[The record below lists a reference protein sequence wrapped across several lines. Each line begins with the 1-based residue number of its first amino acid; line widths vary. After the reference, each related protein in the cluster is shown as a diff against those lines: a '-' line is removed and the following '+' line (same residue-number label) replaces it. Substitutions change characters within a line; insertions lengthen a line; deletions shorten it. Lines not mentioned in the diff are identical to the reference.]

1 MKNYVFHG
9 NIPPHLTKN
18 TSIEFYEPKYKEDG
32 TLVRNR
38 FDNRVRDKQGTV
50 QPFSVTVFEYKPKLL
65 EHDDVET
72 IYNAILSYI
81 ENGNYTD
88 SFANTPKRAWE
99 KTKTSQIK
107 VVQKSSSD
115 EKTNESTHINN
126 TRKIYKLNRAH
137 IKRIDEKLVAKM
149 KDVLKSID
157 DAIYAQREN
166 SLHRDADESFE
177 QFNARMK
184 NIYKNAV
191 DSITIGM
198 DINSV
203 EKKMKKNKMKLAEY
217 GSYSKSEDY
226 NLYTVD
232 GNRYSEGITVIV
244 DGDFKVVDVFP
255 PYSE

>member
-1 MKNYVFHG
+1 M
-9 NIPPHLTKN
+9 T
-18 TSIEFYEPKYKEDG
+18 
-32 TLVRNR
+32 
-38 FDNRVRDKQGTV
+38 
-50 QPFSVTVFEYKPKLL
+50 
-65 EHDDVET
+65 
-72 IYNAILSYI
+72 
-81 ENGNYTD
+81 
-88 SFANTPKRAWE
+88 
-99 KTKTSQIK
+99 
-107 VVQKSSSD
+107 
-115 EKTNESTHINN
+115 
-126 TRKIYKLNRAH
+126 H
-137 IKRIDEKLVAKM
+137 IKRIDEMLVAKM